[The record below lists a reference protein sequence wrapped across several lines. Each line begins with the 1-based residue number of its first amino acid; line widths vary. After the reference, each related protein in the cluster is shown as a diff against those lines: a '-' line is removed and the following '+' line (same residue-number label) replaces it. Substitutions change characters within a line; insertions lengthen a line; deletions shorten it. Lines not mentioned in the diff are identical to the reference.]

1 MSTMQ
6 ELKNSLK
13 QSLEQDGTMKN
24 LKADLMSRI
33 VQKLKEKIVFES
45 RGPPEVTDLKYI
57 INELILEYLEFER

>member
-6 ELKNSLK
+6 QLKNSLK

-33 VQKLKEKIVFES
+33 VQKLKEKIVSES

-57 INELILEYLEFER
+57 IKELILEYLEFER